1 MISVLTRQYG
11 GGQTNMGVGERLKVA
26 CDDGFEVISTKE
38 HELVQHVQMHL
49 KDLHQKIASREEILK
64 MAKKT

>member
-1 MISVLTRQYG
+1 
-11 GGQTNMGVGERLKVA
+11 MGIGERMKVA

-49 KDLHQKIASREEILK
+49 KDLHQKVASHEEIVK
-64 MAKKT
+64 MAKKV